1 MEDRVADE
9 GVPLSIAT
17 SSLCAVGF
25 EHNFQV
31 GGCRLQ
37 FELQVRHAR
46 GEKVKRNQRKNRDT
60 ETARRG
66 DQRFGNTASDR
77 LHSELLVA
85 EEAEGLDQT
94 GDRAQ
99 QTEQRRERHQRIH
112 DDQEAAGA
120 FDLDAGGDLQR
131 GLERGCADG

>member
-17 SSLCAVGF
+17 CRSVLGL

-31 GGCRLQ
+31 RGCRLQ
-37 FELQVRHAR
+37 FELQVRHSR

-66 DQRFGNTASDR
+66 DQRFRDTAGDG
-77 LHSELLVA
+77 LHSEFFVA
-85 EEAEGLDQT
+85 QKAERLDQT

-112 DDQEAAGA
+112 DHEEASGA
-120 FDLDAGGDLQR
+120 FDLDAGGNLQR
-131 GLERGCADG
+131 ALSERAGG